1 MTATADETL
10 VLHPGGDAPARAEG
24 IELLGPVHGSG
35 YKDGAAL
42 VRRADGQVVQL
53 GPLMYALLEEIDGRR
68 GDAELA
74 AALCEKLG
82 RGCSEEHVAALAQK
96 LEAQGLLAGTE
107 HNAPPRRN
115 PLLALRWKVLVTDP
129 KWTSRLTAPFTWLF
143 SPFVV
148 WPVVA
153 AFAAVAVY
161 VLFFKGVA
169 GATSQAFD
177 KPGLL
182 LLIFALTIAS
192 AGFHELGHAAATRY
206 GGATPGGMGM
216 GIYLVWPAFYTDVTD
231 AYRLPRRDRLRVDL
245 GGIYF
250 NAVVAVATF
259 AAWLALHV
267 DALVLLIALQL
278 LMMAKN
284 LSPVIRSDG
293 YHILSDATGVPDL
306 YAHIRPTLGR
316 LLPWRRREPSALS
329 GRARW
334 LVTIWVLIVVPV
346 LLALMLGAVL
356 LLPRLA
362 ATAWDSGRTIGS
374 ALPHRSA
381 TGVLSSLLQLL
392 ALALPV
398 LGSVL
403 VAFSLARL
411 YVRRARAWSRGRP
424 LRGLAAVALAGLIA
438 CGAAYAWWPAGQ
450 YQAVQPYEHGT
461 LTSLGHVI
469 ASPRSIAAPAFRVQP
484 GTHLALAMV
493 PVGGATKTHPALLV
507 IPGTDGRPAT
517 AIIATGSRAGTAF
530 PFTLPAPPKPGD
542 SQALAV
548 NTTDGGVVYKV
559 AYSLVT
565 ISDGSD
571 VTNAN
576 TAFAFANCK
585 ACTTVAVSFQ
595 IVLVVGQS
603 KTIAPLNAAGA
614 ENGDCP
620 ACMTTAIADQIV
632 VTLSKQP
639 TQDLIDRLQAALQ
652 QLNALPALGAGGTP
666 AAIAAQVAAVQQQV
680 DQVLKDSGL
689 QTTTETTQQ
698 STTQQTTTPQATTT
712 APTATTHATT
722 TQPSTTQPETTS
734 PATTTG
740 PTTTT
745 TGSTTTTTPST
756 TDTTTTT
763 TTSSG

>member
-1 MTATADETL
+1 
-10 VLHPGGDAPARAEG
+10 
-24 IELLGPVHGSG
+24 
-35 YKDGAAL
+35 
-42 VRRADGQVVQL
+42 
-53 GPLMYALLEEIDGRR
+53 
-68 GDAELA
+68 
-74 AALCEKLG
+74 
-82 RGCSEEHVAALAQK
+82 
-96 LEAQGLLAGTE
+96 
-107 HNAPPRRN
+107 
-115 PLLALRWKVLVTDP
+115 
-129 KWTSRLTAPFTWLF
+129 
-143 SPFVV
+143 
-148 WPVVA
+148 
-153 AFAAVAVY
+153 
-161 VLFFKGVA
+161 
-169 GATSQAFD
+169 
-177 KPGLL
+177 
-182 LLIFALTIAS
+182 
-192 AGFHELGHAAATRY
+192 
-206 GGATPGGMGM
+206 
-216 GIYLVWPAFYTDVTD
+216 
-231 AYRLPRRDRLRVDL
+231 
-245 GGIYF
+245 
-250 NAVVAVATF
+250 
-259 AAWLALHV
+259 
-267 DALVLLIALQL
+267 
-278 LMMAKN
+278 
-284 LSPVIRSDG
+284 
-293 YHILSDATGVPDL
+293 
-306 YAHIRPTLGR
+306 
-316 LLPWRRREPSALS
+316 
-329 GRARW
+329 
-334 LVTIWVLIVVPV
+334 
-346 LLALMLGAVL
+346 
-356 LLPRLA
+356 
-362 ATAWDSGRTIGS
+362 
-374 ALPHRSA
+374 
-381 TGVLSSLLQLL
+381 
-392 ALALPV
+392 
-398 LGSVL
+398 
-403 VAFSLARL
+403 
-411 YVRRARAWSRGRP
+411 
-424 LRGLAAVALAGLIA
+424 
-438 CGAAYAWWPAGQ
+438 
-450 YQAVQPYEHGT
+450 
-461 LTSLGHVI
+461 
-469 ASPRSIAAPAFRVQP
+469 
-484 GTHLALAMV
+484 MV

-639 TQDLIDRLQAALQ
+639 TQDLIHRLQAALQ
-652 QLNALPALGAGGTP
+652 QLNALPALGADGTP